1 MTKSAWA
8 SVVAALL
15 MLSPQYS
22 SAQDVKSVAAWAKA
36 MQRHEQLIVKA
47 IKISDIDELRRQAV
61 ELRKRSNEPSSWPDE
76 DQWNLA
82 RVYCATMAQE
92 LANFVDDKLK
102 GTARG
107 EVAADASMKAYREAG
122 PNCKRGIQKLK

>member
-1 MTKSAWA
+1 MNGIRFLAIA
-8 SVVAALL
+8 ALVVAA
-15 MLSPQYS
+15 PQTLE
-22 SAQDVKSVAAWAKA
+22 AQETSVSAWAKA
-36 MQRHEQLIVKA
+36 MQRHEQLVAKA
-47 IKISDIDELRRQAV
+47 AQISDVAELRRQSV
-61 ELRKRSNEPSSWPDE
+61 ELRARSAEPSSWPDE
-76 DQWNLA
+76 DRWTLA

-107 EVAADASMKAYREAG
+107 ELAADASLKAYRNAG